1 MELEGQQSHTTDGFS
16 TGTGC
21 GGWRGLL
28 AKPLPIPL
36 AAFSLPTRGASM
48 PSTLSKV
55 VPEKQGNCMLR
66 T

>member
-1 MELEGQQSHTTDGFS
+1 MDLEGQQSHTTDGFS
-16 TGTGC
+16 PGTGR
-21 GGWRGLL
+21 GGWRGLRS
-28 AKPLPIPL
+28 KPLPGPL

-55 VPEKQGNCMLR
+55 VPEKQGNCVLR